1 MNADFHSALKAAA
14 EAIDRRQTES
24 AQIFHHNDADGLSCA
39 AIVSTALLRKGI
51 DFQRCCLEKPY
62 PEVLHQVFKQEGRL
76 LIFADFAGRIAPWI
90 AALNRGRNLV
100 LILDH
105 HACQPVEASGLHH
118 LNPELYGMKGDRD
131 ISAST
136 VCYRFVRELDP
147 RNVDLAHLAV
157 VGAVG
162 DRFFESGRLTGENR
176 RALLDARDQGT
187 IDIDKEELKE
197 AYLYAGA
204 GKRMPVKLIVEMIE
218 TLGAAGYYQGGPE
231 LGIECLVDG
240 FSHRARERFNSL
252 ESLKVSAFN
261 RMVKRL
267 QAGHLN
273 QSNSIQWFHA
283 GDEFMPMGVKIIGV
297 FCQYI
302 RRMDFVDAHKYI
314 VGFQRLPDEVPGFG
328 HVKFNADKISM
339 RAPPQLAAR
348 IRKGQQPGMDTFFPQ
363 ATNRLGGFSDGCHS
377 LAAATTLGR
386 GKEVA
391 LIQTMESLLEK
402 G

>member
-1 MNADFHSALKAAA
+1 MIEDFQNALKAAVGA
-14 EAIDRRQTES
+14 FARRSLKS

-39 AIVSTALLRKGI
+39 AILSTALLRKRI
-51 DFQRCCLEKPY
+51 DVQRCCLEKPY
-62 PEVLHQVFKQEGRL
+62 PEVLHQVFGQEGRL
-76 LIFADFAGRIAPWI
+76 LIFADFAGRIASWI
-90 AALNRGRNLV
+90 AELNQGRNLV

-105 HACQPVEASGLHH
+105 HAAQPVEASGLHH

-147 RNVDLAHLAV
+147 CNADLAHLAV

-162 DRFFESGRLTGENR
+162 DRFFEQGGLTGENR
-176 RALLDARDQGT
+176 RAMLDARDRGT
-187 IDIDKEELKE
+187 IDIDKEGMKE
-197 AYLYAGA
+197 SYVYTGA
-204 GKRMPVKLIVEMIE
+204 GKRMPVKRIVEVIE

-231 LGIECLVDG
+231 LGIECLVNGISD
-240 FSHRARERFNSL
+240 RARDRFTAL
-252 ESLKVSAFN
+252 ESVKISAFS

-267 QAGHLN
+267 KAGGLN
-273 QSNSIQWFHA
+273 QSARIQWFHA
-283 GDEFMPMGVKIIGV
+283 GTEFMPMGVKIIGV

-314 VGFQRLPDEVPGFG
+314 AGFQRLPDEVPGFG
-328 HVKFNADKISM
+328 RVNFNADKISM
-339 RAPPQLAAR
+339 RVPPLLAAQ
-348 IRKGQQPGMDTFFPQ
+348 IQKGRQPGLDTFFPQ

-377 LAAATTLGR
+377 LAAATTLGC
-386 GKEVA
+386 GKEEM
-391 LIQTMESLLEK
+391 LIQTMESILD